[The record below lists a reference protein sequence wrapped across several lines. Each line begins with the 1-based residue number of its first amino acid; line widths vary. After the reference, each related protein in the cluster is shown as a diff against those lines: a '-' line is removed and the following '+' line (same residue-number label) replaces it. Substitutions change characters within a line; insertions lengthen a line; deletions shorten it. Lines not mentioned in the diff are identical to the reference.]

1 MKIAIVDDEILVR
14 VGIRSIIEWE
24 KHDCC
29 IIWEAGSGAE
39 ALEKYEAERPDLLLL
54 DLTMPGI
61 GGIEVIRR
69 LRRKKERA
77 AIVVISCHEEFALVR
92 EALKSGASDYLLKHS
107 LEEGTLLS
115 IIEENR
121 PKQEN
126 TEQTAEVLHK
136 DRRRLERFI
145 KTRDE
150 KMLNEDEERKFDR
163 VLFLAFAVPDYDRI
177 RERYENKRE
186 NYFQDLVE
194 EVAGR
199 ILMRF
204 PNRRFACIQENHF
217 YVMLSCQ
224 KEYGEF
230 ELLELGRKL
239 QLSLKKFINVSVIL
253 GMSGTLKGEG
263 RFRDGLR
270 QAEEALSRH
279 FFEEK
284 KELFL
289 WKPYDAAAMQRQFI
303 ALAER
308 FCAACKEAVT
318 AGETQ
323 TFYGLLESY
332 EKEMSACQEVGMEYF
347 KRMIQLMLGDIFTL
361 SLAEIQWL
369 AGEVQQAGSVH
380 AAMEIFRKGYEQN
393 LGQFF
398 VPAESD
404 NYLVRQ
410 AIGYMMDHYQE
421 QITLKSLAEYLYVSE
436 GYISRLFKAETQTN
450 IFKYLNQIR
459 IGKAKKLLQDHTL
472 KPYQVSE
479 LVGFNNRVY
488 FDNVFKSIVGVTPS
502 EYRKGLK

>member
-69 LRRKKERA
+69 LRGKKERA

-194 EVAGR
+194 EVAVSKSPVRLYPGESF
-199 ILMRF
+199 LCY
-204 PNRRFACIQENHF
+204 AL
-217 YVMLSCQ
+217 LS
-224 KEYGEF
+224 
-230 ELLELGRKL
+230 
-239 QLSLKKFINVSVIL
+239 
-253 GMSGTLKGEG
+253 
-263 RFRDGLR
+263 
-270 QAEEALSRH
+270 
-279 FFEEK
+279 
-284 KELFL
+284 
-289 WKPYDAAAMQRQFI
+289 
-303 ALAER
+303 ER
-308 FCAACKEAVT
+308 VW
-318 AGETQ
+318 G
-323 TFYGLLESY
+323 
-332 EKEMSACQEVGMEYF
+332 
-347 KRMIQLMLGDIFTL
+347 I
-361 SLAEIQWL
+361 
-369 AGEVQQAGSVH
+369 
-380 AAMEIFRKGYEQN
+380 
-393 LGQFF
+393 
-398 VPAESD
+398 
-404 NYLVRQ
+404 
-410 AIGYMMDHYQE
+410 
-421 QITLKSLAEYLYVSE
+421 
-436 GYISRLFKAETQTN
+436 
-450 IFKYLNQIR
+450 
-459 IGKAKKLLQDHTL
+459 
-472 KPYQVSE
+472 
-479 LVGFNNRVY
+479 
-488 FDNVFKSIVGVTPS
+488 
-502 EYRKGLK
+502 